1 MVLATAAA
9 CSNAS
14 QAVDP
19 PASAVEAPATGLR
32 AFTGAATKVVWVQSD
47 GTDPFAAGDQ
57 LILMGLSTED
67 AKGERVILGKRQ
79 SYVKPL
85 LTPRGDRVVFST
97 RPRTEAPRCSS
108 SGGTARAHRLGR
120 GFALAVWE
128 DPAGGQTWVYLGT
141 GNKDKSYD
149 FPTVSRFPINE
160 PAKTELVWNK
170 TLVSADTFQ
179 LSADGRFAAGLFPWP
194 KGGHRRIAQQV
205 LGANRRWVLDRDDD
219 GARTDRV
226 VLDGAHRNVTLV
238 DARTKKWTVALNQ
251 APGFQ
256 NPEVYHPRWTN
267 HPRFLALSG
276 PYNQGGA
283 NQVRSGGA
291 QSEVWL
297 GRFSEDFSRIEAWSK
312 VTNNGR

>member
-1 MVLATAAA
+1 MRLSTRLGLVALAVVLATAAA

-32 AFTGAATKVVWVQSD
+32 AFTGAATRVVWVQSD
-47 GTDPFAAGDQ
+47 GTDPLAAGDQ
-57 LILMGLSTED
+57 ILMGLSTED
-67 AKGERVILGKRQ
+67 AKGERVILGRRQ

-85 LTPRGDRVVFST
+85 LTPRGDRIVFST
-97 RPRTEAPRCSS
+97 RPRTAVQGVRRRV
-108 SGGTARAHRLGR
+108 GRIGLTGLGR

-128 DPAGGQTWVYLGT
+128 NPADGQTWVYLGT

-194 KGGHRRIAQQV
+194 KAGIAE
-205 LGANRRWVLDRDDD
+205 LPNKSWEPIGD
-219 GARTDRV
+219 GCWTAMTTAR
-226 VLDGAHRNVTLV
+226 
-238 DARTKKWTVALNQ
+238 
-251 APGFQ
+251 
-256 NPEVYHPRWTN
+256 
-267 HPRFLALSG
+267 G
-276 PYNQGGA
+276 P
-283 NQVRSGGA
+283 
-291 QSEVWL
+291 
-297 GRFSEDFSRIEAWSK
+297 IAW
-312 VTNNGR
+312 

>member
-32 AFTGAATKVVWVQSD
+32 AFTGAATRVVWVQSD
-47 GTDPFAAGDQ
+47 GTDPLAAGDQ

-85 LTPRGDRVVFST
+85 LTPRGDRIVFST
-97 RPRTEAPRCSS
+97 RPQDGGSKAFVVGWDG
-108 SGGTARAHRLGR
+108 SGLTRLGK

-128 DPAGGQTWVYLGT
+128 NPADGQTWVYLGT

-194 KGGHRRIAQQV
+194 NAGIAE
-205 LGANRRWVLDRDDD
+205 LPNKSWEPIGD
-219 GARTDRV
+219 GCWTAMTTAR
-226 VLDGAHRNVTLV
+226 
-238 DARTKKWTVALNQ
+238 
-251 APGFQ
+251 
-256 NPEVYHPRWTN
+256 
-267 HPRFLALSG
+267 G
-276 PYNQGGA
+276 P
-283 NQVRSGGA
+283 
-291 QSEVWL
+291 
-297 GRFSEDFSRIEAWSK
+297 IAW
-312 VTNNGR
+312 